1 MPDKDG
7 FPTADEIIN
16 GKAKPNTYG
25 YCPICHEKGVSSD
38 GVNISCINKHTY
50 PLAHSLTALDVANKH
65 RALMLI
71 LPQGVT
77 PQSITDDQKKAINLI
92 LSGMP
97 FISITMRETFS
108 EDDKET
114 VTGCDFLT
122 SMGGDKNVLRNAK
135 QHIEGVI
142 MRLYDKYNIF

>member
-16 GKAKPNTYG
+16 GKQPITHG
-25 YCPICHEKGVSSD
+25 YCPICHEKSISSD
-38 GVNISCINKHTY
+38 GINITCINKHTY
-50 PLAHSLTALDVANKH
+50 PTSHSLTALDVANKH

-71 LPQGVT
+71 LPQGIA

-97 FISITMRETFS
+97 FISIAMRETFS

-114 VTGCDFLT
+114 ATGCDYLT

-142 MRLYDKYNIF
+142 MRLYDKYKIF